1 MKTVAFKLVFRS
13 WWRNK
18 TFSIISIVS
27 LAIGIAC
34 TNLLAA
40 FVIYEYNLEKDNP
53 ARNRIYF
60 MDQDSPMKSGER
72 ISFVTGDVPV
82 QLKAKYPEIEDF
94 LQISGTFINHVVVDS
109 IKQAP
114 LQLITTNPSFLHFFP
129 YSP

>member
-18 TFSIISIVS
+18 TFSVISIVS

-94 LQISGTFINHVVVDS
+94 LQISGTSVS
-109 IKQAP
+109 G
-114 LQLITTNPSFLHFFP
+114 
-129 YSP
+129 